1 MYQMIFYFNIGTRVG
16 ETVKRILSIFLTMVF
31 MISTVG
37 CSSKEDAPIEKKDT
51 KVTYQAEKIE
61 KPKDISKIQFL
72 VYLEDGTLRIGGSGQ
87 NGEERTVWDSKNN
100 GKDWMLAGDSEQL
113 PELKN
118 QNAFYKYSSN
128 GKFYVVEDQTIRLY
142 EDTQPS
148 TINIVEGESYLDSAL
163 CGQDFYLLV
172 EDETGTKQIRKYDL
186 SKQIWENMENEEL
199 VQALK
204 KTTGYGCLAAD
215 PSAEMLYTEGKGIV
229 KYSVEKDETTH
240 AIDEEVLN
248 SCIDTINEPITGL
261 AVQGENIV
269 VCTVGKSGSE
279 SNLYFLQKEQT
290 KKNEKDKTDTGKN
303 TVLKIYSLKE
313 NSMIR
318 SSLAFFRREHTD
330 ISINYTVGYTGED
343 GFSVSD
349 AIRKLNTE
357 IMADEGPDIIVL
369 DNLPVEE
376 YISKG
381 VLEPV
386 TDIVNEKKD
395 EIFFNMIEGYNKE
408 SEIFCVPTTFRIP
421 VIIGNSEVVSAESSN
436 AVIDQ
441 MEQQESPVLTQQD
454 FPYAAMYM
462 FATSDMVEKDGM
474 NEEKLTAYYNDL
486 LRLKEMGNVTDK
498 IVGESDYSMNQT
510 VDIFPYGE
518 SDVPSDIYFGEAKA
532 GVGQIAYA
540 DSYIKLNSARK
551 QADIQFDYLNKSGGN
566 YYIPTEVLGINS
578 RSSSKD
584 AAKEF
589 LSLYLT
595 EEVQNTNT
603 MGFSINR
610 NSMRNSA
617 AVTDSPQYYSTIY
630 KNLEDTSGLDLYTL
644 STDEF
649 NELLQFV
656 ESADTPV
663 QVDAV
668 VTETVMEQADKILYE
683 GLDVQTAVQTVCDK
697 INLYLKE

>member
-1 MYQMIFYFNIGTRVG
+1 
-16 ETVKRILSIFLTMVF
+16 
-31 MISTVG
+31 MISTIG
-37 CSSKEDAPIEKKDT
+37 CRSKEDDPIEKKDT
-51 KVTYQAEKIE
+51 KVAYQADKIE

-72 VYLEDGTLRIGGSGQ
+72 VYLEEGTLRIGGSGQ
-87 NGEERTVWDSKNN
+87 SGEERTVWDSKNN
-100 GKDWMLAGDSEQL
+100 GKDWILAGDSEQL

-118 QNAFYKYSSN
+118 QNAFYKYSSD

-163 CGQDFYLLV
+163 CRQDFYLLV

-186 SKQIWENMENEEL
+186 SEQIWENMENEEL

-215 PSAEMLYTEGKGIV
+215 PLAEMLYTEGEGIV
-229 KYSVEKDETTH
+229 KYCVEKDETTH
-240 AIDEEVLN
+240 AINGEVLN

-269 VCTVGKSGSE
+269 VCTAGKSGSE

-290 KKNEKDKTDTGKN
+290 KKTEKDKTGTGKN

-421 VIIGNSEVVSAESSN
+421 VIIGNSEVVSAESSK

-441 MEQQESPVLTQQD
+441 MEQQESPVLTRQD

-462 FATSDMVEKDGM
+462 FVTSDMVEKDGM

-578 RSSSKD
+578 RSSYKD

-656 ESADTPV
+656 ELADTPV
-663 QVDAV
+663 RVDAV

-683 GLDVQTAVQTVCDK
+683 GLDVQTAVKTVCDK

>member
-1 MYQMIFYFNIGTRVG
+1 M
-16 ETVKRILSIFLTMVF
+16 KKILSILLAMGL
-31 MISTVG
+31 MIGTIG
-37 CSSKEDAPIEKKDT
+37 CSNEGKAPAEKKEE
-51 KVTYQAEKIE
+51 KLEYQAVKIE
-61 KPKDISKIQFL
+61 KPEDIQKIQFL

-87 NGEERTVWDSKNN
+87 SGEERTVWDSKNN
-100 GKDWMLAGDSEQL
+100 GKDWILAGDSEQL

-118 QNAFYKYSSN
+118 QNAFYKYSSD

-148 TINIVEGESYLDSAL
+148 TINIDEGESYLDSAL

-172 EDETGTKQIRKYDL
+172 EDETGTKQIKKYDL
-186 SKQIWENMENEEL
+186 SEQIWENVENEEL

-204 KTTGYGCLAAD
+204 KATGYGCLAAD

-229 KYSVEKDETTH
+229 KYSVEKDEITH
-240 AIDEEVLN
+240 AINEEVLK
-248 SCIDTINEPITGL
+248 SCIDTINEPVTGL

-269 VCTVGKSGSE
+269 VCTAGKSGNE

-290 KKNEKDKTDTGKN
+290 KKTEKDKTDTGKN

-421 VIIGNSEVVSAESSN
+421 VIIGNSEVVSAESSK

-441 MEQQESPVLTQQD
+441 MEQQESPVLTRQD

-462 FATSDMVEKDGM
+462 FVTSDMVEKDGM

-656 ESADTPV
+656 ELADTPV
-663 QVDAV
+663 RVDAV

-683 GLDVQTAVQTVCDK
+683 GLDVQTAVKTVCDK

>member
-1 MYQMIFYFNIGTRVG
+1 MGLMIGT
-16 ETVKRILSIFLTMVF
+16 I
-31 MISTVG
+31 G
-37 CSSKEDAPIEKKDT
+37 CSNEGKAPAEKKEE
-51 KVTYQAEKIE
+51 KLEYQAVKIE
-61 KPKDISKIQFL
+61 KPEDIQKIQFL

-87 NGEERTVWDSKNN
+87 SGEERTVWDSKNN
-100 GKDWMLAGDSEQL
+100 GKDWILAGDSEQL

-118 QNAFYKYSSN
+118 QNAFYKYSSD
-128 GKFYVVEDQTIRLY
+128 GKFYAVEEQTIRLY

-148 TINIVEGESYLDSAL
+148 TINIAEGGSYLDSAV
-163 CGQDFYLLV
+163 CEQDFYLLV
-172 EDETGTKQIRKYDL
+172 EDETGIKRIRKYNL
-186 SKQIWENMENEEL
+186 SEQSWENMENEEL
-199 VQALK
+199 VQVLK

-215 PSAEMLYTEGKGIV
+215 PSAEALYTEGEGIV
-229 KYSVEKDETTH
+229 KYSVKKDEATQ
-240 AIDEEVLN
+240 AINAEVLN
-248 SCIDTINEPITGL
+248 GCIDTINEPVTGL
-261 AVQGENIV
+261 AVQGKNIV
-269 VCTVGKSGSE
+269 VCTLGESGNE
-279 SNLYFLQKEQT
+279 SNLYFLQKGQT
-290 KKNEKDKTDTGKN
+290 EKTEKN
-303 TVLKIYSLKE
+303 TVLEIYSLKE

-318 SSLAFFRREHTD
+318 NSLAFFRREHTD

-343 GFSVSD
+343 GYSVSD

-386 TDIVNEKKD
+386 TDIVNEKKN

-408 SEIFCVPTTFRIP
+408 SEIFCVPTTFHIP

-578 RSSSKD
+578 RSSYKD

-656 ESADTPV
+656 ELADTPV
-663 QVDAV
+663 RVDAV

>member
-1 MYQMIFYFNIGTRVG
+1 M
-16 ETVKRILSIFLTMVF
+16 KRILSIFLTMVF

-72 VYLEDGTLRIGGSGQ
+72 VYLEDGTLRIGGSVQ

-229 KYSVEKDETTH
+229 KYSVEKDETTL
-240 AIDEEVLN
+240 AINVEVLN

-269 VCTVGKSGSE
+269 VCTAGKSGSE

-290 KKNEKDKTDTGKN
+290 KKNEKDKIDTGKN

-386 TDIVNEKKD
+386 TDIVNEKKN

>member
-1 MYQMIFYFNIGTRVG
+1 
-16 ETVKRILSIFLTMVF
+16 VKRIISIFLTMML
-31 MISTVG
+31 MISTIG
-37 CSSKEDAPIEKKDT
+37 CRSKEDDPIEKKDT
-51 KVTYQAEKIE
+51 KVAYQADKIE

-72 VYLEDGTLRIGGSGQ
+72 VYLEEGTLRIGGSGQ
-87 NGEERTVWDSKNN
+87 SGEERTVWDSKNN
-100 GKDWMLAGDSEQL
+100 GKDWILAGDSEQL

-118 QNAFYKYSSN
+118 QNAFYKYSSD

-163 CGQDFYLLV
+163 CRQDFYLLV

-186 SKQIWENMENEEL
+186 SEQIWENMENEEL

-215 PSAEMLYTEGKGIV
+215 PLAEMLYTEGEGIV
-229 KYSVEKDETTH
+229 KYCVEKDETTH
-240 AIDEEVLN
+240 AINGEVLN
-248 SCIDTINEPITGL
+248 SFIDTINEPITGL

-269 VCTVGKSGSE
+269 VCTAGKSGSE

-290 KKNEKDKTDTGKN
+290 KKTEKDKTGTGKN

-421 VIIGNSEVVSAESSN
+421 VIIGNSEVVSAESSK

-441 MEQQESPVLTQQD
+441 MEQQESPVLTRQD

-462 FATSDMVEKDGM
+462 FVTSDMVEKDGM

-578 RSSSKD
+578 RSSYKD

-656 ESADTPV
+656 ELADTPV
-663 QVDAV
+663 RVDAV

-683 GLDVQTAVQTVCDK
+683 GLDVQTAVKTVCDK

>member
-1 MYQMIFYFNIGTRVG
+1 M
-16 ETVKRILSIFLTMVF
+16 KRIISIFLTMVF
-31 MISTVG
+31 AISTVG

-51 KVTYQAEKIE
+51 KVAYQADKIE

-72 VYLEDGTLRIGGSGQ
+72 VYLEDGTLRIGGSDQ
-87 NGEERTVWDSKNN
+87 SGEKRTVWDSKNN

-118 QNAFYKYSSN
+118 QNAFYKYSSD

-148 TINIVEGESYLDSAL
+148 TINIDEGESYLDSVL

-186 SKQIWENMENEEL
+186 SEQIWENVENEEL

-204 KTTGYGCLAAD
+204 KATGYGCLAAD

-229 KYSVEKDETTH
+229 KYSVEKDEITH
-240 AIDEEVLN
+240 AINEEVLKN
-248 SCIDTINEPITGL
+248 CIDTINEPVTGL

-269 VCTVGKSGSE
+269 VCTAGKSGNE

-290 KKNEKDKTDTGKN
+290 KKTEKDKTDTGKN

-381 VLEPV
+381 VLEAV

-441 MEQQESPVLTQQD
+441 MEQQESPVLTRQD
-454 FPYAAMYM
+454 FPYAAMNM
-462 FATSDMVEKDGM
+462 FVTSDMVEKDGM

-498 IVGESDYSMNQT
+498 IVDESDYSMDQT

-532 GVGQIAYA
+532 GVGQIAYV

-656 ESADTPV
+656 ELVDTPV
-663 QVDAV
+663 RVDAV

>member
-1 MYQMIFYFNIGTRVG
+1 
-16 ETVKRILSIFLTMVF
+16 VKRIISIFLTMMI
-31 MISTVG
+31 MISTIG
-37 CSSKEDAPIEKKDT
+37 CRSKEDDPIEKKDT
-51 KVTYQAEKIE
+51 KVAYQADKIE

-72 VYLEDGTLRIGGSGQ
+72 VYLEDGTLRIGGSDQ
-87 NGEERTVWDSKNN
+87 SGEKRTVWDSKNN

-148 TINIVEGESYLDSAL
+148 TINIDEGESYLDSAL

-172 EDETGTKQIRKYDL
+172 EDETGTKQIKKHDL
-186 SKQIWENMENEEL
+186 SEQIWENVENEEL

-240 AIDEEVLN
+240 AINGEVLN

-269 VCTVGKSGSE
+269 VCTAGKSGSE

-421 VIIGNSEVVSAESSN
+421 VIIGNSEVVSAESSK

-441 MEQQESPVLTQQD
+441 MEQQESPVLTRQD

-462 FATSDMVEKDGM
+462 FVTSDMVEKDGM

-540 DSYIKLNSARK
+540 DSYIKLKSARK

-578 RSSSKD
+578 RSSYKD

-656 ESADTPV
+656 ELADTPV
-663 QVDAV
+663 RVDAV

>member
-1 MYQMIFYFNIGTRVG
+1 M
-16 ETVKRILSIFLTMVF
+16 KRIISIFLTMML
-31 MISTVG
+31 MISTIG
-37 CSSKEDAPIEKKDT
+37 CRSKEDDPIEKKDT
-51 KVTYQAEKIE
+51 KVAYQADKIE

-72 VYLEDGTLRIGGSGQ
+72 VYLEEGTLRIGGSGQ
-87 NGEERTVWDSKNN
+87 SGEERTVWDSKNN
-100 GKDWMLAGDSEQL
+100 GKDWILAGDSEQL

-118 QNAFYKYSSN
+118 QNAFYKYSSD

-163 CGQDFYLLV
+163 CRQDFYLLV

-186 SKQIWENMENEEL
+186 SEQIWENMENEEL

-215 PSAEMLYTEGKGIV
+215 PLAEMLYTEGEGIV
-229 KYSVEKDETTH
+229 KYCVEKDETTH
-240 AIDEEVLN
+240 AINGEVLN

-269 VCTVGKSGSE
+269 VCTAGKSGSE

-290 KKNEKDKTDTGKN
+290 KKTEKDKTGTGKN

-421 VIIGNSEVVSAESSN
+421 VIIGNSEVVSAESSK

-441 MEQQESPVLTQQD
+441 MEQQESPVLTRQD

-462 FATSDMVEKDGM
+462 FVTSDMVEKDGM

-578 RSSSKD
+578 RSSYKD

-656 ESADTPV
+656 ELADTPV
-663 QVDAV
+663 RVDAV

-683 GLDVQTAVQTVCDK
+683 GLDVQTAVKTVCDK

>member
-1 MYQMIFYFNIGTRVG
+1 M
-16 ETVKRILSIFLTMVF
+16 KRIISIFLTMVF
-31 MISTVG
+31 AISTVG

-51 KVTYQAEKIE
+51 KVAYQADKIE

-72 VYLEDGTLRIGGSGQ
+72 VYLEDSTLRIGGSDQ
-87 NGEERTVWDSKNN
+87 SGEKCTVWDSKNN
-100 GKDWMLAGDSEQL
+100 GKDWMLSGDSEQL
-113 PELKN
+113 LELKN
-118 QNAFYKYSSN
+118 QNAFYKYSSD

-148 TINIVEGESYLDSAL
+148 TINIDEGESYLDSAL

-172 EDETGTKQIRKYDL
+172 EDETGTKQIKKYDL
-186 SKQIWENMENEEL
+186 SEQIWENVENEEL

-204 KTTGYGCLAAD
+204 KATGYGCLAAD

-229 KYSVEKDETTH
+229 KYSVEKDEITH
-240 AIDEEVLN
+240 AINEEVLK
-248 SCIDTINEPITGL
+248 SCIDTINEPVTGL

-269 VCTVGKSGSE
+269 VCTAGKSGNE

-290 KKNEKDKTDTGKN
+290 KKTEKDKTDTGKN

-386 TDIVNEKKD
+386 TAIVNEKKD

-421 VIIGNSEVVSAESSN
+421 VIIGNSEVVSAESSK

-441 MEQQESPVLTQQD
+441 MEQQESPVLTRQD

-462 FATSDMVEKDGM
+462 FVTSDMVEKDGM

-656 ESADTPV
+656 ELADTPV
-663 QVDAV
+663 RVDAV

-683 GLDVQTAVQTVCDK
+683 GLDVQTAVKTVCDK

>member
-1 MYQMIFYFNIGTRVG
+1 M
-16 ETVKRILSIFLTMVF
+16 KRIISIFLTMML
-31 MISTVG
+31 MISTIG
-37 CSSKEDAPIEKKDT
+37 CRSKEDDPIEKKDT
-51 KVTYQAEKIE
+51 KVAYQADKIE

-87 NGEERTVWDSKNN
+87 SGEERTVWDSKNN
-100 GKDWMLAGDSEQL
+100 GKDWILAGDSEQL

-118 QNAFYKYSSN
+118 QNVFYKYSSD

-148 TINIVEGESYLDSAL
+148 TINLVEGESYLDSAL

-186 SKQIWENMENEEL
+186 SEQIWENMENEEL

-215 PSAEMLYTEGKGIV
+215 PLAEMLFTEGEGIV
-229 KYSVEKDETTH
+229 KYCVEKDETTH
-240 AIDEEVLN
+240 AINEEVLN
-248 SCIDTINEPITGL
+248 GCIDTINEPITGL

-269 VCTVGKSGSE
+269 VCTAGKSGSE

-421 VIIGNSEVVSAESSN
+421 VIIGISEVVSAESSK

-441 MEQQESPVLTQQD
+441 MEQQESPVLTRQD

-462 FATSDMVEKDGM
+462 FVTSDMVEKDGM

-510 VDIFPYGE
+510 VNIFPYGE
-518 SDVPSDIYFGEAKA
+518 SDVTSDIYFGEAKA

-578 RSSSKD
+578 RSSYKD

-630 KNLEDTSGLDLYTL
+630 KNLEDTSGLDLCTL

-656 ESADTPV
+656 ELADTPV
-663 QVDAV
+663 RVDAV

-683 GLDVQTAVQTVCDK
+683 GLDVQTAVKTVCDK
-697 INLYLKE
+697 IDLYLKE

>member
-1 MYQMIFYFNIGTRVG
+1 MMI
-16 ETVKRILSIFLTMVF
+16 
-31 MISTVG
+31 MISTIG
-37 CSSKEDAPIEKKDT
+37 CRSKEDDPIEKKDT
-51 KVTYQAEKIE
+51 KVAYQADKIE

-72 VYLEDGTLRIGGSGQ
+72 VYLEDGTLRIGGSDQ
-87 NGEERTVWDSKNN
+87 SGEKRTVWDSKNN

-148 TINIVEGESYLDSAL
+148 TINIDEGESYLDSAL

-172 EDETGTKQIRKYDL
+172 EDETGTKQIKKHDL
-186 SKQIWENMENEEL
+186 SEQIWENVENEEL

-240 AIDEEVLN
+240 AINGEVLN

-269 VCTVGKSGSE
+269 VCTAGKSGSE

-421 VIIGNSEVVSAESSN
+421 VIIGNSEVVSAESSK

-441 MEQQESPVLTQQD
+441 MEQQESQVLTRQD

-462 FATSDMVEKDGM
+462 FVTSDMVEKDGM

-532 GVGQIAYA
+532 GVGQIAYV
-540 DSYIKLNSARK
+540 DSYIKLKSARK

-578 RSSSKD
+578 RSSYKD

-656 ESADTPV
+656 ELADTPV
-663 QVDAV
+663 RVDAV

>member
-1 MYQMIFYFNIGTRVG
+1 M
-16 ETVKRILSIFLTMVF
+16 KRIISIFLTMMI
-31 MISTVG
+31 MISTIG
-37 CSSKEDAPIEKKDT
+37 CRSKEDDPIEKKDT
-51 KVTYQAEKIE
+51 KVAYQADKIE

-72 VYLEDGTLRIGGSGQ
+72 VYLEDGTLRIGGSDQ
-87 NGEERTVWDSKNN
+87 SGEKRTVWDSKNN

-148 TINIVEGESYLDSAL
+148 TINIDEGESYLDSAL

-172 EDETGTKQIRKYDL
+172 EDETGTKQIKKHDL
-186 SKQIWENMENEEL
+186 SEQIWENVENEEL

-240 AIDEEVLN
+240 AINGEVLN

-269 VCTVGKSGSE
+269 VCTAGKSGSE

-421 VIIGNSEVVSAESSN
+421 VIIGNSEVVSAESSKE
-436 AVIDQ
+436 VIDQ
-441 MEQQESPVLTQQD
+441 MEQQESPVLTRQD

-462 FATSDMVEKDGM
+462 FVTSDMVEKDGM

-532 GVGQIAYA
+532 GVGQIAYV
-540 DSYIKLNSARK
+540 DSYIKLKSARK

-578 RSSSKD
+578 RSSYKD

-656 ESADTPV
+656 ELADTPV
-663 QVDAV
+663 RVDAV

>member
-1 MYQMIFYFNIGTRVG
+1 MM
-16 ETVKRILSIFLTMVF
+16 L
-31 MISTVG
+31 MISTIG
-37 CSSKEDAPIEKKDT
+37 CRSKEDDPIEKKDT
-51 KVTYQAEKIE
+51 KVAYQADKIE

-87 NGEERTVWDSKNN
+87 SGEERTVWDSKNN
-100 GKDWMLAGDSEQL
+100 GKDWILAGDSEQL

-118 QNAFYKYSSN
+118 QNAFYKYSSD

-163 CGQDFYLLV
+163 WGQDFYLLV

-186 SKQIWENMENEEL
+186 SEQIWENMENEEL

-215 PSAEMLYTEGKGIV
+215 PLAEMLYTEGEGIV
-229 KYSVEKDETTH
+229 KYCVEKDETTH
-240 AIDEEVLN
+240 AINEEVL
-248 SCIDTINEPITGL
+248 SGCIDTINEPITGL

-269 VCTVGKSGSE
+269 VCTAGKSGSE

-290 KKNEKDKTDTGKN
+290 KKTEKDKTDTGKN

-421 VIIGNSEVVSAESSN
+421 VIIGNSEVVSAESSK

-441 MEQQESPVLTQQD
+441 MEQQESPVLTRQD
-454 FPYAAMYM
+454 FPYVAMYM
-462 FATSDMVEKDGM
+462 FVTTDMVEKDGM

-578 RSSSKD
+578 RSSYKD

-630 KNLEDTSGLDLYTL
+630 KNLEDTSGLNLYTL

-656 ESADTPV
+656 ELADTPV
-663 QVDAV
+663 RVDAV

-683 GLDVQTAVQTVCDK
+683 GLDVQTAVKTVCDK

>member
-1 MYQMIFYFNIGTRVG
+1 MM
-16 ETVKRILSIFLTMVF
+16 L
-31 MISTVG
+31 MISTIG
-37 CSSKEDAPIEKKDT
+37 CRSKEDDPIEKKDT
-51 KVTYQAEKIE
+51 KVAYQADKIE

-87 NGEERTVWDSKNN
+87 SGEERTVWDSKNN
-100 GKDWMLAGDSEQL
+100 GKDWILAGDSEQL

-118 QNAFYKYSSN
+118 QNVFYKYSSD

-148 TINIVEGESYLDSAL
+148 TINLVEGESYLDSAL

-186 SKQIWENMENEEL
+186 SEQIWENMENEEL

-215 PSAEMLYTEGKGIV
+215 PLAEMLFTEGEGIV
-229 KYSVEKDETTH
+229 KYCVEKDETTH
-240 AIDEEVLN
+240 AINEEVLN
-248 SCIDTINEPITGL
+248 GCIDTINEPITGL

-269 VCTVGKSGSE
+269 VCTAGKSGSE

-318 SSLAFFRREHTD
+318 SSLAFFRREHTN

-421 VIIGNSEVVSAESSN
+421 VIIGISEVVSAESSK

-441 MEQQESPVLTQQD
+441 MEQQESPVLTRQD

-462 FATSDMVEKDGM
+462 FVTSDMVEKDGM

-578 RSSSKD
+578 RSSYKD

-630 KNLEDTSGLDLYTL
+630 KNLEDTSGLDLCTL

-656 ESADTPV
+656 ELADTPV
-663 QVDAV
+663 RVDAV

-683 GLDVQTAVQTVCDK
+683 GLDVQTAVKTVCDK
-697 INLYLKE
+697 IDLYLKE

>member
-1 MYQMIFYFNIGTRVG
+1 
-16 ETVKRILSIFLTMVF
+16 VKRIISIFLTMMI
-31 MISTVG
+31 MISTIG
-37 CSSKEDAPIEKKDT
+37 CRSKEDDPIEKKDT
-51 KVTYQAEKIE
+51 KVAYQADKIE

-72 VYLEDGTLRIGGSGQ
+72 VYLEDGTLRIGGSDQ
-87 NGEERTVWDSKNN
+87 SGEKRTVWDSKNN
-100 GKDWMLAGDSEQL
+100 GKDWILAGDSEQL

-118 QNAFYKYSSN
+118 QNAFYKYSSD

-186 SKQIWENMENEEL
+186 SEQIWENMENEEL

-215 PSAEMLYTEGKGIV
+215 PLAEMLYTEGEGIV
-229 KYSVEKDETTH
+229 KYCVEKDETTH
-240 AIDEEVLN
+240 AINEEVL
-248 SCIDTINEPITGL
+248 SGCIDTINEPITGL

-269 VCTVGKSGSE
+269 VCTAGKSGSE

-421 VIIGNSEVVSAESSN
+421 VIIGNSEVVSAESSK

-441 MEQQESPVLTQQD
+441 MEQQESPVLTRQD

-462 FATSDMVEKDGM
+462 FVTSDMVEKDGM

-486 LRLKEMGNVTDK
+486 LRLKETGNVTDK

-578 RSSSKD
+578 RSSYKD

-656 ESADTPV
+656 ELADTPV
-663 QVDAV
+663 RVDAV

-683 GLDVQTAVQTVCDK
+683 GLDVQTAVKTVCDK

>member
-1 MYQMIFYFNIGTRVG
+1 MMI
-16 ETVKRILSIFLTMVF
+16 
-31 MISTVG
+31 MISTIG
-37 CSSKEDAPIEKKDT
+37 CRSKEDDPIEKKDT
-51 KVTYQAEKIE
+51 KVAYQADKIE

-87 NGEERTVWDSKNN
+87 SGEERTVWDSKNN
-100 GKDWMLAGDSEQL
+100 GKDWILAGDSEQL

-118 QNAFYKYSSN
+118 QNVFYKYSSD

-148 TINIVEGESYLDSAL
+148 TINLVEGESYLDSAL

-186 SKQIWENMENEEL
+186 SEQIWENMENEEL

-215 PSAEMLYTEGKGIV
+215 PLAEMLFTEGEGIV
-229 KYSVEKDETTH
+229 KYCVEKDETTH
-240 AIDEEVLN
+240 AINEEVL
-248 SCIDTINEPITGL
+248 SGCIDTINEPITGL

-269 VCTVGKSGSE
+269 VCTAGKSGSE

-290 KKNEKDKTDTGKN
+290 KKTEKDKTDTGKN

-318 SSLAFFRREHTD
+318 SSLAFFRRKHTD

-395 EIFFNMIEGYNKE
+395 EIFFNMIKGYNKE

-421 VIIGNSEVVSAESSN
+421 VIIGISEVVSAESSK

-441 MEQQESPVLTQQD
+441 MEQQESPVLTRQD

-462 FATSDMVEKDGM
+462 FVTSDMVEKDGM

-510 VDIFPYGE
+510 VNIFPYGE
-518 SDVPSDIYFGEAKA
+518 SDVTSDIYFGEAKA

-578 RSSSKD
+578 RSSYKD

-649 NELLQFV
+649 NEFLQFV
-656 ESADTPV
+656 ELADTPV
-663 QVDAV
+663 RVDAV

>member
-1 MYQMIFYFNIGTRVG
+1 MIFRCERGA
-16 ETVKRILSIFLTMVF
+16 TVKRIISIFLTMML
-31 MISTVG
+31 MISTIG
-37 CSSKEDAPIEKKDT
+37 CRSKEDDPIEKKDT
-51 KVTYQAEKIE
+51 KVAYQADKIE

-72 VYLEDGTLRIGGSGQ
+72 VYLEEGTLRIGGSGQ
-87 NGEERTVWDSKNN
+87 SGEERTVWDSKNN
-100 GKDWMLAGDSEQL
+100 GKDWILAGDSEQL

-118 QNAFYKYSSN
+118 QNAFYKYSSD

-163 CGQDFYLLV
+163 CRQDFYLLV

-186 SKQIWENMENEEL
+186 SEQIWENMENEEL

-215 PSAEMLYTEGKGIV
+215 PLAEMLYTEGEGIV
-229 KYSVEKDETTH
+229 KYCVEKDETTH
-240 AIDEEVLN
+240 AINGEVLN
-248 SCIDTINEPITGL
+248 SFIDTINEPITGL

-269 VCTVGKSGSE
+269 VCTAGKSGSE

-290 KKNEKDKTDTGKN
+290 KKTEKDKTGTGKN

-381 VLEPV
+381 GLEPV

-421 VIIGNSEVVSAESSN
+421 VIIGNSEVVSAESSK

-441 MEQQESPVLTQQD
+441 MEQQESPVLTRQD

-462 FATSDMVEKDGM
+462 FVTSDMVEKDGM

-486 LRLKEMGNVTDK
+486 LRLKETGNVTDK

-578 RSSSKD
+578 RSSYKD

-656 ESADTPV
+656 ELADTPV
-663 QVDAV
+663 RVDAV

>member
-1 MYQMIFYFNIGTRVG
+1 M
-16 ETVKRILSIFLTMVF
+16 KRIISIFLTMML
-31 MISTVG
+31 MISTIG
-37 CSSKEDAPIEKKDT
+37 CRSKEDDPIEKKDT
-51 KVTYQAEKIE
+51 KVAYQADKIE

-72 VYLEDGTLRIGGSGQ
+72 VYLEEGTLRIGGSGQ
-87 NGEERTVWDSKNN
+87 SGEERTVWDSKNN
-100 GKDWMLAGDSEQL
+100 GKDWILAGDSEQL
-113 PELKN
+113 SELKN
-118 QNAFYKYSSN
+118 QNAFYKYSSD

-186 SKQIWENMENEEL
+186 SEQIWENMENEEL

-204 KTTGYGCLAAD
+204 KTTGYGCLTAD
-215 PSAEMLYTEGKGIV
+215 PLAEMLYTEGEGIV
-229 KYSVEKDETTH
+229 KYCVEKDETTH
-240 AIDEEVLN
+240 AINEEVL
-248 SCIDTINEPITGL
+248 SGCIDTINEPITGL

-269 VCTVGKSGSE
+269 VCTAGKSGSE

-290 KKNEKDKTDTGKN
+290 KKTEKDKTDTGKN

-421 VIIGNSEVVSAESSN
+421 VIIGNSEVVSAESSK

-441 MEQQESPVLTQQD
+441 MEQQESPVLTRQD

-462 FATSDMVEKDGM
+462 FVTSDMVEKDGM

-532 GVGQIAYA
+532 GVGQIAYV

-578 RSSSKD
+578 RSSYKD

-656 ESADTPV
+656 ELADTPV
-663 QVDAV
+663 RVDAV

-683 GLDVQTAVQTVCDK
+683 GLDVQTAVKTVCDK

>member
-1 MYQMIFYFNIGTRVG
+1 M
-16 ETVKRILSIFLTMVF
+16 KRIISIFLTMML
-31 MISTVG
+31 MISTIG
-37 CSSKEDAPIEKKDT
+37 CRSKEDDPIEKKDT
-51 KVTYQAEKIE
+51 KVAYQADKIE

-72 VYLEDGTLRIGGSGQ
+72 VYLEEGTLRIGGSGQ
-87 NGEERTVWDSKNN
+87 SGEERTVWDSKNN
-100 GKDWMLAGDSEQL
+100 GKDWILAGDSEQL

-118 QNAFYKYSSN
+118 QNAFYKYSSD

-163 CGQDFYLLV
+163 CRQDFYLLV

-186 SKQIWENMENEEL
+186 SEQIWENMENEEL

-215 PSAEMLYTEGKGIV
+215 PLAEMLYTEGEGIV
-229 KYSVEKDETTH
+229 KYCVEKDETTH
-240 AIDEEVLN
+240 AINGEVLN

-269 VCTVGKSGSE
+269 VCTAGKSGSE

-290 KKNEKDKTDTGKN
+290 KKTEKDKTGTGKN

-421 VIIGNSEVVSAESSN
+421 VIIGNSEVVSAESSK

-441 MEQQESPVLTQQD
+441 MEQQESPVLTRQD

-462 FATSDMVEKDGM
+462 FVTSDMVEKDGM

-578 RSSSKD
+578 RSSYKD

-656 ESADTPV
+656 ELADTPV
-663 QVDAV
+663 RVDAV
-668 VTETVMEQADKILYE
+668 VTENVMEQADKILYE
-683 GLDVQTAVQTVCDK
+683 GLDVQTAVKTVCDK

>member
-1 MYQMIFYFNIGTRVG
+1 M
-16 ETVKRILSIFLTMVF
+16 KRIISIFLTMVLA
-31 MISTVG
+31 ISTIG
-37 CSSKEDAPIEKKDT
+37 CSKEDASIEKKDT

-100 GKDWMLAGDSEQL
+100 GKDWILAGDSEQL

-118 QNAFYKYSSN
+118 QNAFYKYSSD

-240 AIDEEVLN
+240 AINVEVLN

-269 VCTVGKSGSE
+269 VCTAGKSGNE

-290 KKNEKDKTDTGKN
+290 KKTEKDKTDAGKN

-343 GFSVSD
+343 GYSVSD

-386 TDIVNEKKD
+386 TDIVNEKKN

>member
-1 MYQMIFYFNIGTRVG
+1 M
-16 ETVKRILSIFLTMVF
+16 KRIISIFLTMML
-31 MISTVG
+31 MISTIG
-37 CSSKEDAPIEKKDT
+37 CRSKEDDPIEKKDT
-51 KVTYQAEKIE
+51 KVAYQADKIE

-87 NGEERTVWDSKNN
+87 SGEERTVWDSKNN
-100 GKDWMLAGDSEQL
+100 GKDWILAGDSEQL

-118 QNAFYKYSSN
+118 QNVFYKYSSD

-148 TINIVEGESYLDSAL
+148 TINLVEGESYLDSAL

-186 SKQIWENMENEEL
+186 SEQIWENMENEEL

-215 PSAEMLYTEGKGIV
+215 PLAEMLFTEGEGIV
-229 KYSVEKDETTH
+229 KYCVEKDETTH
-240 AIDEEVLN
+240 AINEEVL
-248 SCIDTINEPITGL
+248 SGCIDTINEPITGL

-269 VCTVGKSGSE
+269 VCTAGKSGSE

-290 KKNEKDKTDTGKN
+290 KKTEKDKTDTGKN

-318 SSLAFFRREHTD
+318 SSLAFFRRKHTD

-395 EIFFNMIEGYNKE
+395 EIFFNMIKGYNKE

-421 VIIGNSEVVSAESSN
+421 VIIGISEVVSAESSK

-441 MEQQESPVLTQQD
+441 MEQQESPVLTRQD
-454 FPYAAMYM
+454 SPYAAMYM
-462 FATSDMVEKDGM
+462 FVTSDMVEKDGM

-540 DSYIKLNSARK
+540 DSYIKLNSAKK

-578 RSSSKD
+578 RNSYKD

-656 ESADTPV
+656 ELADTPV
-663 QVDAV
+663 RVDAV

>member
-1 MYQMIFYFNIGTRVG
+1 MMI
-16 ETVKRILSIFLTMVF
+16 
-31 MISTVG
+31 MISTIG
-37 CSSKEDAPIEKKDT
+37 CRSKEDDPIEKKDT
-51 KVTYQAEKIE
+51 KVAYQADKIE

-72 VYLEDGTLRIGGSGQ
+72 VYLEDGTLRIGGSDQ
-87 NGEERTVWDSKNN
+87 SGEKRTVWDSKNN

-148 TINIVEGESYLDSAL
+148 TINIDEGESYLDSAL

-172 EDETGTKQIRKYDL
+172 EDETGTKQIKKHDL
-186 SKQIWENMENEEL
+186 SEQIWENVENEEL

-240 AIDEEVLN
+240 AINGEVLN

-269 VCTVGKSGSE
+269 VCTAGKSGSE

-421 VIIGNSEVVSAESSN
+421 VIIGNSEVVSAESSK

-441 MEQQESPVLTQQD
+441 IEQQESPVLTRQD

-462 FATSDMVEKDGM
+462 FVTSDMVEKDGM

-532 GVGQIAYA
+532 GVGQIAYV
-540 DSYIKLNSARK
+540 DSYIKLKSARK

-578 RSSSKD
+578 RSSYKD

-656 ESADTPV
+656 ELADTPV
-663 QVDAV
+663 RVDAV

-683 GLDVQTAVQTVCDK
+683 GLDVQTAVKTVCDK

>member
-1 MYQMIFYFNIGTRVG
+1 M
-16 ETVKRILSIFLTMVF
+16 KRIISIFLTMMI
-31 MISTVG
+31 MISTIG
-37 CSSKEDAPIEKKDT
+37 CRSKEDDPIEKKDT
-51 KVTYQAEKIE
+51 KVAYQADKIE

-72 VYLEDGTLRIGGSGQ
+72 VYLEDGTLRIGGSDQ
-87 NGEERTVWDSKNN
+87 SGEKRTVWDSKNN

-148 TINIVEGESYLDSAL
+148 TINIDEGESYLDSAL

-172 EDETGTKQIRKYDL
+172 EDETGTKQIKKHDL
-186 SKQIWENMENEEL
+186 SEQIWENVENEEL

-240 AIDEEVLN
+240 AINGEVLN

-269 VCTVGKSGSE
+269 VCTAGKSGSE

-290 KKNEKDKTDTGKN
+290 KKTEKDKTDTGKN

-421 VIIGNSEVVSAESSN
+421 VIIGNSEVVSAESSK

-441 MEQQESPVLTQQD
+441 MEQQESPVLTRQD

-462 FATSDMVEKDGM
+462 FVTSDMVEKDGM
-474 NEEKLTAYYNDL
+474 NEEKLTAYYNDI

-578 RSSSKD
+578 RSSYKD

-656 ESADTPV
+656 ELADTPV
-663 QVDAV
+663 RVDAV

-683 GLDVQTAVQTVCDK
+683 GLDVQTAVKTVCDK

>member
-1 MYQMIFYFNIGTRVG
+1 M
-16 ETVKRILSIFLTMVF
+16 KRIISIFLTMVF
-31 MISTVG
+31 MISAIG

-51 KVTYQAEKIE
+51 KVAYQADKIE

-72 VYLEDGTLRIGGSGQ
+72 VYLEDGTLRIGGSDQ
-87 NGEERTVWDSKNN
+87 SGEKRTVWDSKNN

-118 QNAFYKYSSN
+118 QNAFYKYSSD

-148 TINIVEGESYLDSAL
+148 TINIDEGESYLDSAL

-172 EDETGTKQIRKYDL
+172 EDETGTKQIKKYDL
-186 SKQIWENMENEEL
+186 SEQIWENVENEEL

-204 KTTGYGCLAAD
+204 KATGYGCLAAD

-240 AIDEEVLN
+240 AINIEVLN
-248 SCIDTINEPITGL
+248 SCIDTINEPVTGL

-269 VCTVGKSGSE
+269 VCTAGKSGNE

-290 KKNEKDKTDTGKN
+290 KKTEKDKTDTGKN

-386 TDIVNEKKD
+386 TAIVNEKKD

-441 MEQQESPVLTQQD
+441 MEQQESPVLTRQD

-462 FATSDMVEKDGM
+462 FVTSDMVEKDGM

-498 IVGESDYSMNQT
+498 IVDESDYSMNQT

-584 AAKEF
+584 VAKEF

-656 ESADTPV
+656 ELADTPV
-663 QVDAV
+663 RVDAV

>member
-1 MYQMIFYFNIGTRVG
+1 M
-16 ETVKRILSIFLTMVF
+16 KRIISIFLTMMI
-31 MISTVG
+31 MISTIG
-37 CSSKEDAPIEKKDT
+37 CRSKEDDPIEKKDT
-51 KVTYQAEKIE
+51 KVAYQADKIE

-72 VYLEDGTLRIGGSGQ
+72 VYLEDGTLRIGGSDQ
-87 NGEERTVWDSKNN
+87 SGEKRTVWDSKNN

-148 TINIVEGESYLDSAL
+148 TINIDEGESYLDSAL

-172 EDETGTKQIRKYDL
+172 EDETGTKQIKKHDL
-186 SKQIWENMENEEL
+186 SEQIWENVENEEL

-240 AIDEEVLN
+240 AINGEVLN

-269 VCTVGKSGSE
+269 VCTAGKSGSE

-421 VIIGNSEVVSAESSN
+421 VIIGNSEVVSAESSK

-441 MEQQESPVLTQQD
+441 IEQQESPVLTRQD

-462 FATSDMVEKDGM
+462 FVTSDMVEKDGM

-532 GVGQIAYA
+532 GVGQIAYV

-578 RSSSKD
+578 RSSYKD

-656 ESADTPV
+656 ELADTPV
-663 QVDAV
+663 RVDAV

>member
-1 MYQMIFYFNIGTRVG
+1 MMI
-16 ETVKRILSIFLTMVF
+16 
-31 MISTVG
+31 MISTIG
-37 CSSKEDAPIEKKDT
+37 CRSKEDDPIEKKDT
-51 KVTYQAEKIE
+51 KVAYQADKIE

-72 VYLEDGTLRIGGSGQ
+72 VYLEDGTLRIGGSDQ
-87 NGEERTVWDSKNN
+87 SGEKRTVWDSKNN

-148 TINIVEGESYLDSAL
+148 TINIDEGESYLDSAL

-172 EDETGTKQIRKYDL
+172 EDETGTKQIKKHDL
-186 SKQIWENMENEEL
+186 SEQIWENVENEEL

-240 AIDEEVLN
+240 AINGEVLN

-269 VCTVGKSGSE
+269 VCTAGKSGSE

-421 VIIGNSEVVSAESSN
+421 VIIGNSEVISAESSK

-441 MEQQESPVLTQQD
+441 MEQQESPVLTRQD

-462 FATSDMVEKDGM
+462 FVTSDMVEKDGM

-540 DSYIKLNSARK
+540 DSYIKLKSARK

-578 RSSSKD
+578 RSSYKD

-589 LSLYLT
+589 LFLYLT

-656 ESADTPV
+656 ELADTPV
-663 QVDAV
+663 RVDAV

>member
-1 MYQMIFYFNIGTRVG
+1 MMI
-16 ETVKRILSIFLTMVF
+16 
-31 MISTVG
+31 MISTIG
-37 CSSKEDAPIEKKDT
+37 CRSKEDDPIEKKDT
-51 KVTYQAEKIE
+51 KVAYQADKIE

-72 VYLEDGTLRIGGSGQ
+72 VYLEDGTLRIGGSDQ
-87 NGEERTVWDSKNN
+87 SGEKRTVWDSKNN

-148 TINIVEGESYLDSAL
+148 TINIDEGESYLDSAL

-172 EDETGTKQIRKYDL
+172 EDETGTKQIKKHDL
-186 SKQIWENMENEEL
+186 SEQIWENVENEEL

-240 AIDEEVLN
+240 AINGEVLN

-269 VCTVGKSGSE
+269 VCTAGKSGSE

-421 VIIGNSEVVSAESSN
+421 VIIGNSEVVSAESSK

-441 MEQQESPVLTQQD
+441 MEQQESPVLTRQD

-462 FATSDMVEKDGM
+462 FVTSDMVEKDGM

-540 DSYIKLNSARK
+540 DSYIKLKSARK

-578 RSSSKD
+578 RSSYKD

-656 ESADTPV
+656 ELADTPV
-663 QVDAV
+663 RVDAV

>member
-1 MYQMIFYFNIGTRVG
+1 M
-16 ETVKRILSIFLTMVF
+16 KRIISIFLTMVF
-31 MISTVG
+31 AISTVG

-51 KVTYQAEKIE
+51 KVAYQADKIE

-72 VYLEDGTLRIGGSGQ
+72 VYLEDSTLRIGGSDQ
-87 NGEERTVWDSKNN
+87 SGEKCTVWDSKNN
-100 GKDWMLAGDSEQL
+100 GKDWMLSGDSEQL
-113 PELKN
+113 LELKN
-118 QNAFYKYSSN
+118 QNAFYKYSSD

-148 TINIVEGESYLDSAL
+148 TINIDEGESYLDSAL

-172 EDETGTKQIRKYDL
+172 EDETGTKQIKKYDL
-186 SKQIWENMENEEL
+186 SEQIWENVENEEL

-204 KTTGYGCLAAD
+204 KATGYGCLAAD

-229 KYSVEKDETTH
+229 KYSVEKDEITH
-240 AIDEEVLN
+240 AINEEVLK
-248 SCIDTINEPITGL
+248 SCIDTINEPVTGL

-269 VCTVGKSGSE
+269 VCTAGKSGNE

-290 KKNEKDKTDTGKN
+290 KKTEKDKTDTGKN

-421 VIIGNSEVVSAESSN
+421 VIIGNSEVVSAESSK

-441 MEQQESPVLTQQD
+441 MEQQESPVLTRQD

-462 FATSDMVEKDGM
+462 FVTSDMVEKDGM

-656 ESADTPV
+656 ELADTPV
-663 QVDAV
+663 RVDAV

-683 GLDVQTAVQTVCDK
+683 GLDVQTAVKTVCDK

>member
-1 MYQMIFYFNIGTRVG
+1 MMI
-16 ETVKRILSIFLTMVF
+16 
-31 MISTVG
+31 MISTIG
-37 CSSKEDAPIEKKDT
+37 CRSKEDDPIEKKDT
-51 KVTYQAEKIE
+51 KVAYQADKIE

-72 VYLEDGTLRIGGSGQ
+72 VYLEDGTLRIGGSDQ
-87 NGEERTVWDSKNN
+87 SGEKRTVWDSKNN

-148 TINIVEGESYLDSAL
+148 TINIDEGESYLDSAL

-186 SKQIWENMENEEL
+186 SEQILENMENEEL

-240 AIDEEVLN
+240 AINGEVLN

-269 VCTVGKSGSE
+269 VCTAGKSGSE

-357 IMADEGPDIIVL
+357 IMADEGPDIMVL

-421 VIIGNSEVVSAESSN
+421 VIIGNSEVVSAESSK

-441 MEQQESPVLTQQD
+441 MEQQESPVLTRQD

-462 FATSDMVEKDGM
+462 FVTSDMVEKDGM

-578 RSSSKD
+578 RSSYKD

-656 ESADTPV
+656 ELADTPV
-663 QVDAV
+663 RVDAV

-683 GLDVQTAVQTVCDK
+683 SLDVQTAVKTVCDK

>member
-1 MYQMIFYFNIGTRVG
+1 MM
-16 ETVKRILSIFLTMVF
+16 L
-31 MISTVG
+31 MISTIG
-37 CSSKEDAPIEKKDT
+37 CRSKEDDPIEKKDT
-51 KVTYQAEKIE
+51 KVAYQADKIE

-87 NGEERTVWDSKNN
+87 SGEERTVWDSKNN
-100 GKDWMLAGDSEQL
+100 GKDWILAGDSEQL

-118 QNAFYKYSSN
+118 QNAFYKYSSD

-186 SKQIWENMENEEL
+186 SEQIWENMENEEL

-215 PSAEMLYTEGKGIV
+215 PLAEMLYTEGEGIV
-229 KYSVEKDETTH
+229 KYCVEKDETTH
-240 AIDEEVLN
+240 AINEEVL
-248 SCIDTINEPITGL
+248 SGCIDTINEPITGL

-269 VCTVGKSGSE
+269 VCTAGKSGSE
-279 SNLYFLQKEQT
+279 SSLYFLQKEQT
-290 KKNEKDKTDTGKN
+290 KKTEKDKTDTGKN

-421 VIIGNSEVVSAESSN
+421 VIIGNSEVVSAESSK

-441 MEQQESPVLTQQD
+441 MEQQESPVLTRQD

-462 FATSDMVEKDGM
+462 FVTSDMVEKDGM

-578 RSSSKD
+578 RSSYKD

-610 NSMRNSA
+610 NSTRNSA
-617 AVTDSPQYYSTIY
+617 AVTDFPQYYSTIY

-649 NELLQFV
+649 NEFLQFV
-656 ESADTPV
+656 ELADTPV
-663 QVDAV
+663 RVDAV

-683 GLDVQTAVQTVCDK
+683 GLDVQTAVKTVCDK

>member
-1 MYQMIFYFNIGTRVG
+1 M
-16 ETVKRILSIFLTMVF
+16 KRIISIFLTMML
-31 MISTVG
+31 MISTIG
-37 CSSKEDAPIEKKDT
+37 CRSKEDDPIEKKDT
-51 KVTYQAEKIE
+51 KVAYQADKIE

-87 NGEERTVWDSKNN
+87 SGEERTVWDSKNN
-100 GKDWMLAGDSEQL
+100 GKDWILAGDSEQL

-118 QNAFYKYSSN
+118 QNAFYKYSSD

-163 CGQDFYLLV
+163 WGQDFYLLV

-186 SKQIWENMENEEL
+186 SEQIWENMENEEL

-215 PSAEMLYTEGKGIV
+215 PLAEMLYTEGEGIV
-229 KYSVEKDETTH
+229 KYCVEKDETTH
-240 AIDEEVLN
+240 AINEEVL
-248 SCIDTINEPITGL
+248 SGCIDTINEPITGL

-269 VCTVGKSGSE
+269 VCTAGKSGSE

-290 KKNEKDKTDTGKN
+290 KKTEKDKTDTGKN

-421 VIIGNSEVVSAESSN
+421 VIIGNSEVVSAESSK

-441 MEQQESPVLTQQD
+441 MEQQESPVLTRQD
-454 FPYAAMYM
+454 FPYVAMYM
-462 FATSDMVEKDGM
+462 FVTTDMVEKDGM

-578 RSSSKD
+578 RSSYKD

-630 KNLEDTSGLDLYTL
+630 KNLEDTSGLNLYTL

-656 ESADTPV
+656 ELADTPV
-663 QVDAV
+663 RVDAV

-683 GLDVQTAVQTVCDK
+683 GLDVQTAVKTVCDK

>member
-1 MYQMIFYFNIGTRVG
+1 M
-16 ETVKRILSIFLTMVF
+16 KRIISIFLTMML
-31 MISTVG
+31 MISTIG
-37 CSSKEDAPIEKKDT
+37 CRSKEDDPIEKKDT
-51 KVTYQAEKIE
+51 KVAYQADKIE

-87 NGEERTVWDSKNN
+87 SGEERTVWDSKNN
-100 GKDWMLAGDSEQL
+100 GKDWILAGDSEQL

-118 QNAFYKYSSN
+118 QNVFYKYSSD

-148 TINIVEGESYLDSAL
+148 TINLVEGESYLDSAL

-186 SKQIWENMENEEL
+186 SEQIWENMENEEL

-215 PSAEMLYTEGKGIV
+215 PLAEMLFTEGEGIV
-229 KYSVEKDETTH
+229 KYCVEKDETTH
-240 AIDEEVLN
+240 AINEEVL
-248 SCIDTINEPITGL
+248 SGCIDTINEPITGL

-269 VCTVGKSGSE
+269 VCTAGKSGSE

-290 KKNEKDKTDTGKN
+290 KKTEKDKTDTGKN

-395 EIFFNMIEGYNKE
+395 EIFFNMIKGYNKE

-421 VIIGNSEVVSAESSN
+421 VIIGISEVVSAESSK

-441 MEQQESPVLTQQD
+441 MEQQESPVLTRQD

-462 FATSDMVEKDGM
+462 FVTSDMVEKDGM

-578 RSSSKD
+578 RSSYKD

-656 ESADTPV
+656 ELADTPV
-663 QVDAV
+663 RVDAV
-668 VTETVMEQADKILYE
+668 VTETVMGQADKILYE

>member
-1 MYQMIFYFNIGTRVG
+1 M
-16 ETVKRILSIFLTMVF
+16 KRIISIFLTMVF
-31 MISTVG
+31 AISTVG

-51 KVTYQAEKIE
+51 KVAYQADKIE

-72 VYLEDGTLRIGGSGQ
+72 VYLEDSTLRIGGSDQ
-87 NGEERTVWDSKNN
+87 SGEKCTVWDSKNN
-100 GKDWMLAGDSEQL
+100 GKDWMLSGDSEQL

-118 QNAFYKYSSN
+118 QNAFYKYSSD

-148 TINIVEGESYLDSAL
+148 TINIDEGESYLDSAL
-163 CGQDFYLLV
+163 CGQDFYLLL
-172 EDETGTKQIRKYDL
+172 EDETGTKQIKKYDL
-186 SKQIWENMENEEL
+186 SEQIWENVENEEL

-204 KTTGYGCLAAD
+204 KATGYGCLAAD

-229 KYSVEKDETTH
+229 KYSVEKDEITH
-240 AIDEEVLN
+240 AINEEVLK
-248 SCIDTINEPITGL
+248 SCIDTINEPVTGL

-269 VCTVGKSGSE
+269 VCTAGKSGNE

-290 KKNEKDKTDTGKN
+290 KKTEKDKTDTGKN

-343 GFSVSD
+343 SFSVSD

-381 VLEPV
+381 VLEAV

-421 VIIGNSEVVSAESSN
+421 VIIGNSEVVSAESSK

-441 MEQQESPVLTQQD
+441 MEQQESPVLTRQD

-462 FATSDMVEKDGM
+462 FVTSDMVEKDGM

-578 RSSSKD
+578 RSSYKD

-610 NSMRNSA
+610 NSTRNSA

-656 ESADTPV
+656 ELADTPV
-663 QVDAV
+663 RVDAV

>member
-1 MYQMIFYFNIGTRVG
+1 
-16 ETVKRILSIFLTMVF
+16 MVF
-31 MISTVG
+31 AISTVG

-51 KVTYQAEKIE
+51 KVAYQADKIE

-72 VYLEDGTLRIGGSGQ
+72 VYLEDSTLRIGGSDQ
-87 NGEERTVWDSKNN
+87 SGEKCTVWDSKNN
-100 GKDWMLAGDSEQL
+100 GKDWMLSGDSEQL

-118 QNAFYKYSSN
+118 QNAFYKYSSD

-229 KYSVEKDETTH
+229 KYSVEKDEITH
-240 AIDEEVLN
+240 AINEEVLK
-248 SCIDTINEPITGL
+248 SCIDTINEPVTGL

-269 VCTVGKSGSE
+269 VCTAGKSGSE

-290 KKNEKDKTDTGKN
+290 KKTEKDKTDTGKN

-343 GFSVSD
+343 GYSVSD
-349 AIRKLNTE
+349 ANRKLNTE

-421 VIIGNSEVVSAESSN
+421 VIIGNSEVVSAESSK

-441 MEQQESPVLTQQD
+441 MEQQESPVLTRQD

-462 FATSDMVEKDGM
+462 FVTSDMVEKDGM

-578 RSSSKD
+578 RSSYKD

-610 NSMRNSA
+610 NSTRNSA

-656 ESADTPV
+656 ELADTPV
-663 QVDAV
+663 RVDAV

>member
-1 MYQMIFYFNIGTRVG
+1 M
-16 ETVKRILSIFLTMVF
+16 KRIISIFLTMMI
-31 MISTVG
+31 MISTIG
-37 CSSKEDAPIEKKDT
+37 CRSKEDDPIEKKDT
-51 KVTYQAEKIE
+51 KVAYQADKIE

-72 VYLEDGTLRIGGSGQ
+72 VYLEDGTLRIGGSDQ
-87 NGEERTVWDSKNN
+87 SGEKRTVWDSKNN
-100 GKDWMLAGDSEQL
+100 GKDWILAGDSEQL

-118 QNAFYKYSSN
+118 QNAFYKYSSD

-186 SKQIWENMENEEL
+186 PEQIWENMENEEL

-215 PSAEMLYTEGKGIV
+215 PLAEMLYTEGEGIV
-229 KYSVEKDETTH
+229 KYCVEKDETTH
-240 AIDEEVLN
+240 AINEEVL
-248 SCIDTINEPITGL
+248 SGCIDTINEPITGL

-269 VCTVGKSGSE
+269 VCTAGKSGSE

-290 KKNEKDKTDTGKN
+290 KKTEKDKTDTGKN

-421 VIIGNSEVVSAESSN
+421 VIIGNSEVVSAESSK

-441 MEQQESPVLTQQD
+441 MEQQESPVLTRQD

-462 FATSDMVEKDGM
+462 FVTSDMVEKDGM

-578 RSSSKD
+578 RSSYKD

-656 ESADTPV
+656 ELADTPV
-663 QVDAV
+663 RVDAV

-683 GLDVQTAVQTVCDK
+683 GLDVQTAVKTVCDK

>member
-1 MYQMIFYFNIGTRVG
+1 
-16 ETVKRILSIFLTMVF
+16 MVF
-31 MISTVG
+31 AISTVG

-51 KVTYQAEKIE
+51 KVAYQADKIE

-72 VYLEDGTLRIGGSGQ
+72 VYLEDGTLRIGGSNQ
-87 NGEERTVWDSKNN
+87 SGEKRTVWDSKNN

-118 QNAFYKYSSN
+118 QNAFYKYSSD

-148 TINIVEGESYLDSAL
+148 TINIDEGESYLDSVL

-186 SKQIWENMENEEL
+186 SEQIWENVENEEL

-204 KTTGYGCLAAD
+204 KATGYGCLAAD

-229 KYSVEKDETTH
+229 KYSVEKDEITH
-240 AIDEEVLN
+240 AINEEVLKN
-248 SCIDTINEPITGL
+248 CIDTINEPVTGL

-269 VCTVGKSGSE
+269 VCTAGKSGNE

-290 KKNEKDKTDTGKN
+290 KKTEKDKTDTGKN

-381 VLEPV
+381 VLEAV

-395 EIFFNMIEGYNKE
+395 EIFFNMIGGYNKE

-441 MEQQESPVLTQQD
+441 MEQQESPVLTRQD
-454 FPYAAMYM
+454 FPYAAMNM
-462 FATSDMVEKDGM
+462 FVTSDMVEKDGM

-498 IVGESDYSMNQT
+498 IVDESDYSMDQT

-532 GVGQIAYA
+532 GVGQIAYV

-656 ESADTPV
+656 ELVDTPV
-663 QVDAV
+663 RVDAV

>member
-1 MYQMIFYFNIGTRVG
+1 M
-16 ETVKRILSIFLTMVF
+16 KRIIIIFLTMML
-31 MISTVG
+31 MISTIG
-37 CSSKEDAPIEKKDT
+37 CRSKEDDPIEKKDT
-51 KVTYQAEKIE
+51 KVAYQADKIE

-87 NGEERTVWDSKNN
+87 SGEERTVWDSKNN
-100 GKDWMLAGDSEQL
+100 GKDWILAGDSEQL

-118 QNAFYKYSSN
+118 QNAFYKYSSD

-186 SKQIWENMENEEL
+186 SEQIWENMENEEL

-215 PSAEMLYTEGKGIV
+215 PLAEMLYTEGEGIV
-229 KYSVEKDETTH
+229 KYCVEKDETTH
-240 AIDEEVLN
+240 AINEEVLN
-248 SCIDTINEPITGL
+248 GCIDTINEPITGL

-269 VCTVGKSGSE
+269 VCTAGKSGSE

-343 GFSVSD
+343 VFSVSD

-369 DNLPVEE
+369 DNLPIEE

-421 VIIGNSEVVSAESSN
+421 VIIGNSEVVSAESSK

-441 MEQQESPVLTQQD
+441 MEQQESPVLTRQD

-462 FATSDMVEKDGM
+462 FVTSDMVEKDGM

-578 RSSSKD
+578 RSSYKD

-656 ESADTPV
+656 ELADTPV
-663 QVDAV
+663 RVDAV